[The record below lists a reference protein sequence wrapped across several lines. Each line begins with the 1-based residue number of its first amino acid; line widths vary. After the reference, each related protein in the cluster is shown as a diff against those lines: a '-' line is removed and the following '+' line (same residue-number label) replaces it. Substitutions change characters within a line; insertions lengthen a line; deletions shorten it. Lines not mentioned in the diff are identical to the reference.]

1 MQLEVEAFKLYDYTI
16 SNLELNIKNVLGVVS
31 LASYIHGWRQSIWEF
46 GFFQKFKT
54 RNGIWRSKSLE
65 QLIRG
70 KEAFIKV
77 LYK

>member
-54 RNGIWRSKSLE
+54 RNGI
-65 QLIRG
+65 
-70 KEAFIKV
+70 
-77 LYK
+77 